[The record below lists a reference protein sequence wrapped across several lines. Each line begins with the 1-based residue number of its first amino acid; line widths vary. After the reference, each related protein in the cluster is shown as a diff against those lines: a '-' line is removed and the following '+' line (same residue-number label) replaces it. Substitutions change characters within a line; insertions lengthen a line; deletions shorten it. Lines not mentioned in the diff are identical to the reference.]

1 MRAARR
7 TIADMSGPAALP
19 RLSGTLMF
27 HDPWERRAF
36 ALGVAL
42 CEGGAFG
49 WDDFRRRL
57 IAAIAAG
64 GAADRPPP
72 EAPGYYEHW
81 LTALEQTLAEHGVIG
96 AAADRSA

>member
-19 RLSGTLMF
+19 RRSGTLMF

-64 GAADRPPP
+64 GR
-72 EAPGYYEHW
+72 
-81 LTALEQTLAEHGVIG
+81 
-96 AAADRSA
+96 RSARRPRRPATMSIG